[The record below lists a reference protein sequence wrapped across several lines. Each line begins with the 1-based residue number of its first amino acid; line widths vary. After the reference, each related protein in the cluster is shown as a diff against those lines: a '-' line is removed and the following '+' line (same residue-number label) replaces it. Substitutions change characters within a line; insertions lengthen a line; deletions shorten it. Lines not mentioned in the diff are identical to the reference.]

1 MVVVMG
7 VRFVVVVMAMSR
19 FMVMVSIVFM
29 VMVMVMVIVMV
40 VSISLRG
47 VPMGVCGIVVFMFHA
62 MNDPSAARKSA
73 VARGAG
79 TAPPPTTR

>member
-1 MVVVMG
+1 MTMMVVVG
-7 VRFVVVVMAMSR
+7 LRVVVVIMAMSR
-19 FMVMVSIVFM
+19 FMVSAMLMSM
-29 VMVMVMVIVMV
+29 VMIVVVV
-40 VSISLRG
+40 VSISVRG

>member
-29 VMVMVMVIVMV
+29 VMVMVMVMV
-40 VSISLRG
+40 VSISVRG

-79 TAPPPTTR
+79 TTPPPTTR

>member
-29 VMVMVMVIVMV
+29 VMVMVMV
-40 VSISLRG
+40 VSISVRG
-47 VPMGVCGIVVFMFHA
+47 VPMGVCGIVMFMFHA

-79 TAPPPTTR
+79 TTPPPTTR

>member
-29 VMVMVMVIVMV
+29 VMVMVMVMV
-40 VSISLRG
+40 VSISVRG